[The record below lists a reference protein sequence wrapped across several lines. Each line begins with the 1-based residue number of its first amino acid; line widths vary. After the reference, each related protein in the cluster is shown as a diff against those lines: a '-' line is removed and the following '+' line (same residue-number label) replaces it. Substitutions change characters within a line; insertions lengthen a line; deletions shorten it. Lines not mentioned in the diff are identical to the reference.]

1 MSLYRKLIGN
11 LGVIYIIKHKKLI
24 LVVTANLM
32 LVSVTFSS
40 SLLQPNILSATPDQ
54 RQPLS
59 SFSKPNDARINGS
72 QHLSEMAASNMNH
85 NATNRPFVLPM
96 SSVPLNNS
104 NRNKDSLSL
113 LSTRGPSNTTNT
125 SNYAVGSSSAAPLTH
140 HGSSTSSS
148 GYHHKDH
155 KGTHR
160 IDNSHDLAREIIN
173 VVKQK
178 FNPGDIPFP

>member
-1 MSLYRKLIGN
+1 
-11 LGVIYIIKHKKLI
+11 
-24 LVVTANLM
+24 M

-72 QHLSEMAASNMNH
+72 QHLSGITPSKIDH
-85 NATNRPFVLPM
+85 NATNIPFALAM

-104 NRNKDSLSL
+104 NSNKDSLSP
-113 LSTRGPSNTTNT
+113 LSTTGPSDTTDT
-125 SNYAVGSSSAAPLTH
+125 SNYAVGSTSAAPQAH
-140 HGSSTSSS
+140 HSSSTSSS
-148 GYHHKDH
+148 GNHHKDH

-178 FNPGDIPFP
+178 FKPGDIPFP